1 MLAISM
7 IAGTVGGVIRGNQ
20 IYGTGTEAGLT
31 LAGETLQSGLVTGN
45 VVQGVEV
52 VLKSQNTIGT
62 RPDGSTVLIDIKL
75 EVVGSDTSSLTGT
88 GRHFG
93 SGGTHAY
100 WDVTGSIDGNILTLV
115 GTVQDTNNPVYLGS
129 PIQVIAD
136 LDSEFVTFAF
146 GPLTGGP
153 FEGHTIVTQGA
164 GRIQIKD

>member
-1 MLAISM
+1 MAKSI
-7 IAGTVGGVIRGNQ
+7 GTRTLMVGV
-20 IYGTGTEAGLT
+20 AALT
-31 LAGETLQSGLVTGN
+31 MVTSITA
-45 VVQGVEV
+45 VHSPDVEV

-75 EVVGSDTSSLTGT
+75 TVVGPNPSSLTGA

-100 WDVTGSIDGNILTLV
+100 WDVTGGIIGNIMTLE

-129 PIQVIAD
+129 PILVTAD
-136 LDSEFVTFAF
+136 LTSEIVTFAF

-153 FEGHTIVTQGA
+153 FEGHTIVTEGP
-164 GRIQIKD
+164 GRIQIRD